1 MLITQKGERAALE
14 NKKMLRNMLFY
25 IGIPILIIIFIITLF
40 GTRSQKTEAYSDI
53 IKYFKDQQ
61 VTEYSMNLGTGEMKL
76 KLKDNQ
82 EIDYTAPNVL
92 WLREDIKQFVDEYNN
107 NNPDAQMKQNL
118 IRASENS
125 WWSSILLNL
134 LTFVGLGLVW
144 WFVMRKMMSGLGD
157 GGKTMTFG
165 KAKV

>member
-1 MLITQKGERAALE
+1 
-14 NKKMLRNMLFY
+14 MLFY

-118 IRASENS
+118 IQKSENS

-134 LTFVGLGLVW
+134 
-144 WFVMRKMMSGLGD
+144 
-157 GGKTMTFG
+157 
-165 KAKV
+165 